1 MHLRATTA
9 ARRCTNIF
17 FPAFRTFY
25 RDVLN
30 ALAEAVRFRPRG
42 SEESR
47 ANIQR
52 KSRSRTRMACSRTRH
67 PLVAGGKYFSRFS
80 TNRAGTPMASRYIVA
95 GPTGQRQ
102 SAPSRSRI
110 FPQLLKSPK
119 PNHAH
124 MACIFP
130 RSDRNLRNP
139 NRGCALKK
147 GTMRSRAL
155 GGVPCW
161 NGVPNWC

>member
-1 MHLRATTA
+1 VHLRATTA

-17 FPAFRTFY
+17 FPAFQTFY
-25 RDVLN
+25 RDVIN
-30 ALAEAVRFRPRG
+30 ALADAVRFHPG
-42 SEESR
+42 GEESR

-80 TNRAGTPMASRYIVA
+80 TNRAGAPTASRYIVA
-95 GPTGQRQ
+95 GLTGQGQ

-110 FPQLLKSPK
+110 FPQLLKFPK
-119 PNHAH
+119 TNHTQ
-124 MACIFP
+124 MACMFP
-130 RSDRNLRNP
+130 GSDRNLRNP

-147 GTMRSRAL
+147 GTMRSRAF